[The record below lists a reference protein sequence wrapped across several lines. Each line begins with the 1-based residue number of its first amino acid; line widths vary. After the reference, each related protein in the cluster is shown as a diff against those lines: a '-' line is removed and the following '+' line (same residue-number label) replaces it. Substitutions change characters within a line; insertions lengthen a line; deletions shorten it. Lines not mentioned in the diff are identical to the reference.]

1 MTNQMGK
8 NITHLLDAGSAVTF
22 IYGFITSQDFL
33 MIMGGVASLMA
44 AANHSFDLYR
54 KMKGRK

>member
-1 MTNQMGK
+1 MGK

-22 IYGFITSQDFL
+22 IYGFVASQDFL

-44 AANHSFDLYR
+44 AANHCFDLYR
-54 KMKGRK
+54 KFKGKK